1 MLRLRARCLAPRA
14 RVKEGTRRSVVDS
27 VHMATESAPTPEPI
41 IVRYGNGV
49 DDEIQLRIE
58 GGTLL
63 ISVPKAV
70 KNLYLTA
77 GPFHEL
83 RAALAD
89 LANHVRPG

>member
-1 MLRLRARCLAPRA
+1 
-14 RVKEGTRRSVVDS
+14 
-27 VHMATESAPTPEPI
+27 MATSGPAPEPI
-41 IVRYGNGV
+41 IVRYGNGN
-49 DDEIQLRIE
+49 DDEIHLRIE

-83 RAALAD
+83 RAGLAL
-89 LANHVRPG
+89 LAEHVRPG